1 MSFANRLQYY
11 RRIFSAYLVPGRSQ
25 LTFWHE
31 TPQANPNATTDKL
44 GEYYMGFEAKADY
57 SGHYDSHG
65 IPMLDYH
72 GQIGLQYNPIAI
84 AQWGL
89 GNHDLFH
96 RTGSDERKEKFLKAS
111 DWLCNHLEQNRCGVW
126 IWNHHFDWE
135 YRDTLKAPWY
145 SGLAQ
150 GQGISLLVRA
160 HRETAKPEYFHAA
173 ERAFTS
179 FLMPTEDGGVTFTDE
194 HGNLWFEEYIVS
206 PPTHILNGFMWA
218 AWGVYD
224 YFLATGDPTAQAPF
238 PPGGADSAGKSGAL
252 RFGILVSLR
261 AIRNAAEDGGQP
273 LLSSVAHRAVTG
285 HAPADRGKPIC
296 ALCRSLGELRP
307 QPRKTDSRFVL
318 QECFQALLLLMYMKI
333 LYVSQYFPPEMGA
346 PAARVAE
353 LAHYWVEDGH
363 EVTVLTGFPN
373 HPTGVVSAEYRSKFR
388 RLVMREDVGG
398 VNVVRTWLF
407 PFPNRKAYER
417 MLNYSSFCASASTTG
432 MFVSR
437 PDVLIATSPQLLVGL
452 SGWWLARTKR
462 VPFVFEVR
470 DLWPESLAAV
480 GMGNPDSM
488 LNRSLGSVAGFLYKR
503 SEHIVV
509 VTPAFQEYLIQNW
522 RVPPEKI
529 SVVENGVE
537 SDLFS
542 PKSEQC

>member
-1 MSFANRLQYY
+1 
-11 RRIFSAYLVPGRSQ
+11 
-25 LTFWHE
+25 
-31 TPQANPNATTDKL
+31 
-44 GEYYMGFEAKADY
+44 
-57 SGHYDSHG
+57 
-65 IPMLDYH
+65 
-72 GQIGLQYNPIAI
+72 
-84 AQWGL
+84 
-89 GNHDLFH
+89 
-96 RTGSDERKEKFLKAS
+96 
-111 DWLCNHLEQNRCGVW
+111 
-126 IWNHHFDWE
+126 
-135 YRDTLKAPWY
+135 
-145 SGLAQ
+145 
-150 GQGISLLVRA
+150 
-160 HRETAKPEYFHAA
+160 
-173 ERAFTS
+173 
-179 FLMPTEDGGVTFTDE
+179 
-194 HGNLWFEEYIVS
+194 
-206 PPTHILNGFMWA
+206 
-218 AWGVYD
+218 
-224 YFLATGDPTAQAPF
+224 
-238 PPGGADSAGKSGAL
+238 
-252 RFGILVSLR
+252 
-261 AIRNAAEDGGQP
+261 
-273 LLSSVAHRAVTG
+273 
-285 HAPADRGKPIC
+285 
-296 ALCRSLGELRP
+296 
-307 QPRKTDSRFVL
+307 
-318 QECFQALLLLMYMKI
+318 MYMKI

-388 RLVMREDVGG
+388 RLVMREDVCG

-488 LNRSLGSVAGFLYKR
+488 LNRSLGSVAGFLYRR

-522 RVPPEKI
+522 SVPPQKI

-542 PKSEQC
+542 PKVDNADLRRELGAEGKFVVGYIGTMGMAHGLETLVQAATELQRTAPDVLFLMVGEGADKERVINRARSQGLTNMRFVGQQPREKVPEFISISDACLVLLKKAELFKTVTPTKMLEFMSCARPVILGVDGQARRIIDQAGAGVYVEPENAAALAQVITRLAANPILRETLGRNGRRHIVEHFSRQQTAKAYIAVLEGILDREQPSPAA